1 MLLSKDDFNPISKT
15 PFQIFHPL
23 DSILQT
29 PAQNPAQGAQERVVG
44 AELSRASWPPWMQGP
59 RLLLSASCLCSGGL
73 PLMPDPSPP
82 NCTWAS
88 QPGSSP
94 GPMLQNMG
102 QGTLCS
108 ADGEG
113 ASSAAFC
120 LCTDLSLIPSHAE
133 LGPTWV
139 SPKALFPGSGTTG
152 SPFFPALGRPA
163 SSHCGT
169 AHCCSQAAARVQG
182 ASTDLSGVWATSQA
196 CPLAPGGR
204 GTGSSP
210 LAETAS
216 QGHSLHTQAVN
227 VTGLRRLCTQ
237 PSLTTRCFL
246 QREGLLPASP

>member
-1 MLLSKDDFNPISKT
+1 
-15 PFQIFHPL
+15 
-23 DSILQT
+23 
-29 PAQNPAQGAQERVVG
+29 
-44 AELSRASWPPWMQGP
+44 MQGP
-59 RLLLSASCLCSGGL
+59 RLLLSASCLRSGRL
-73 PLMPDPSPP
+73 PLTSDPSPP

-102 QGTLCS
+102 RGTLCS

-120 LCTDLSLIPSHAE
+120 LCTDLSPIPSPAE

-139 SPKALFPGSGTTG
+139 SPKASFPGSGTTG

-169 AHCCSQAAARVQG
+169 AHCCSQAAAPVQG
-182 ASTDLSGVWATSQA
+182 ASTDLSGAWGTSQA

-210 LAETAS
+210 LAETVS
-216 QGHSLHTQAVN
+216 QGHSLHPQAVN
-227 VTGLRRLCTQ
+227 VNGHQASVHTALTDHMVFPPERGPATCYLPLPDLH
-237 PSLTTRCFL
+237 PSG
-246 QREGLLPASP
+246 QRSTLSSLPQG